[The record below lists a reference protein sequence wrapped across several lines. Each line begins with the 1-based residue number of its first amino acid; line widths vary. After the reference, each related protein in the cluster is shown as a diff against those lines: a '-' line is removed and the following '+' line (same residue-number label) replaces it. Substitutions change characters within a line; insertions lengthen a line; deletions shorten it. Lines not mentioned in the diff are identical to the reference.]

1 MSLEIRAYHRDDEA
15 DVIELWRT
23 CELTRG
29 WNDPARDI
37 ARKLTVQPELFVVAL
52 DDRTIVGSLMAG
64 FDGHRG
70 WLNYLAV
77 VDTHR
82 RRGIA
87 RALVREAEQRLH
99 ALGCPKIN
107 LQVRPENDA
116 AVGFYARLGYIK
128 EPRLNFGKRL
138 IDD

>member
-116 AVGFYARLGYIK
+116 AVGFYTRLGYIE